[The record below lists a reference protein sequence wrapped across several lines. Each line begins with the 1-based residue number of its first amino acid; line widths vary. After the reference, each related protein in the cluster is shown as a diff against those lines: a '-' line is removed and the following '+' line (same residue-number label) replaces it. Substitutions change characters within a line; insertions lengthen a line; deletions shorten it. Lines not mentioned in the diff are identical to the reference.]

1 MKNKILLFDIDYT
14 LFDTDIFRGTSLKEI
29 ALRCNLDGKRVREFY
44 AEYRKG
50 DQNPAGINMKHFTE
64 QIGKE
69 FNLSPEFLFSIVMDT
84 QKLYLDSLYPDAVA
98 TLALLSKEY
107 PLGIF
112 SQGYRE
118 FQENKL
124 RQCGIMPYF
133 KKEYIFIFPDK
144 TLSSVLNT
152 LPENAVIIEDKLSV
166 VQKINPPLIAIQMD
180 RSNTQKY
187 SPSVA
192 SLVELPPL
200 LTQLL

>member
-1 MKNKILLFDIDYT
+1 
-14 LFDTDIFRGTSLKEI
+14 
-29 ALRCNLDGKRVREFY
+29 
-44 AEYRKG
+44 
-50 DQNPAGINMKHFTE
+50 
-64 QIGKE
+64 
-69 FNLSPEFLFSIVMDT
+69 MDT
-84 QKLYLDSLYPDAVA
+84 QKLYRDSLYPDAIA
-98 TLALLSKEY
+98 TLALLAKEY

-124 RQCGIMPYF
+124 KQCGIVSYF
-133 KKEYIFIFPDK
+133 KKECIFIFPDK
-144 TLSSVLNT
+144 TLTSVLDT

-187 SPSVA
+187 SPSVT
-192 SLVELPPL
+192 SLAELPAL

>member
-14 LFDTDIFRGTSLKEI
+14 LFDTDIFRSTSLREI

-50 DQNPAGINMKHFTE
+50 DQNPAGINMKHFAE

-69 FNLSPEFLFSIVMDT
+69 FNLSPTSLFSIVMDT
-84 QKLYLDSLYPDAVA
+84 QKLYRDSLYSDVIKIL
-98 TLALLSKEY
+98 TILSKEY
-107 PLGIF
+107 PLGVF

-124 RQCGIMPYF
+124 KQCGIISYF

-144 TLSSVLNT
+144 TLSSVLSS

-192 SLVELPPL
+192 SLAELPAL

>member
-1 MKNKILLFDIDYT
+1 MKKTILLFDIDYT
-14 LFDTDIFRGTSLKEI
+14 LFDTDIFRDTSLKEI
-29 ALRCNLDGKRVREFY
+29 ALRCNLDEKKVREFY
-44 AEYRKG
+44 SEYRKG

-64 QIGKE
+64 QIGGE

-84 QKLYLDSLYPDAVA
+84 QKLYRDSLYPDAVS

-107 PLGIF
+107 RLGVF

-133 KKEYIFIFPDK
+133 KKEYMFIFPDK
-144 TLSSVLNT
+144 TLSSALKT

-166 VQKINPPLIAIQMD
+166 VQKIHPPLIAIHMD
-180 RSNTQKY
+180 RRNEKEYLPRVT
-187 SPSVA
+187 
-192 SLVELPPL
+192 SLAQIPLL

>member
-1 MKNKILLFDIDYT
+1 
-14 LFDTDIFRGTSLKEI
+14 
-29 ALRCNLDGKRVREFY
+29 
-44 AEYRKG
+44 
-50 DQNPAGINMKHFTE
+50 
-64 QIGKE
+64 
-69 FNLSPEFLFSIVMDT
+69 MDT
-84 QKLYLDSLYPDAVA
+84 QKLYLDSLYPDAVT

-107 PLGIF
+107 LLGIF

-144 TLSSVLNT
+144 TLSSALKT

-187 SPSVA
+187 SPSVT